1 MRRRWRSAPPIRVFL
16 IAVIV
21 DTLVGSSVRERIPLV
36 FRPLAL
42 ADQFAGE
49 LQRRLNRN
57 FRSTAT
63 RLIRGLILLLM
74 LGVPAAFAAAVIGRA
89 ADALPLV
96 WIIELVVVAGL
107 VATRAPLDDVRTVAR
122 AIAVADLASAR
133 KAARPMLGERID
145 SGFVAAAFWF
155 VLLGIVGL
163 AIYRLVSVVAVR
175 VSSGDAQ
182 DVIFGFAATRLHEAI
197 AIIPA
202 FISGLLIAIAS
213 AFVPQAYVGRACAS
227 ALRWPVDR
235 PASRSWPGAVLAR
248 ALDLDAAT
256 AVNPAQTATLLNR
269 AGYLYALTLGF
280 GFVLLA
286 LAALLRLS
294 T

>member
-1 MRRRWRSAPPIRVFL
+1 MRRRWRSAPPPIRVFL

-57 FRSTAT
+57 SRSTAT

-133 KAARPMLGERID
+133 KAA
-145 SGFVAAAFWF
+145 
-155 VLLGIVGL
+155 
-163 AIYRLVSVVAVR
+163 
-175 VSSGDAQ
+175 
-182 DVIFGFAATRLHEAI
+182 
-197 AIIPA
+197 
-202 FISGLLIAIAS
+202 
-213 AFVPQAYVGRACAS
+213 
-227 ALRWPVDR
+227 
-235 PASRSWPGAVLAR
+235 
-248 ALDLDAAT
+248 
-256 AVNPAQTATLLNR
+256 
-269 AGYLYALTLGF
+269 
-280 GFVLLA
+280 
-286 LAALLRLS
+286 
-294 T
+294 